1 MRSAV
6 PTRVAPG
13 DEVSSPSGRQFE
25 IAHGDH
31 RAVVVEVGGGL
42 RTYTVG
48 GRDVLDGYAPDEPA
62 TAARGQLLIP
72 WPNRLQDGRYEF
84 DGRRHQLP
92 LTEPEHRNAIHGL
105 VRWAAWAVAE
115 RTADGVVMSH
125 VIHPQRGYPF
135 TVSLAVEYALS
146 GAGLSVRTTATN
158 AGTSACPFGA
168 GAHPYLTLGSPRVDT
183 LSLRVPA
190 GEVLLCDSRG
200 LPVGT
205 EPVLGTAYDFTERR
219 EIGGTVLDNAF
230 TSLTRDGDGRAR
242 VVLGDP
248 GGHEL
253 TLWVDEG
260 YPYLM
265 VFTGDPLPE
274 VDRRSI
280 SIEPMT
286 CPPNAFRT
294 ADSLIRLEP
303 GESVSASWGIEVR

>member
-1 MRSAV
+1 
-6 PTRVAPG
+6 
-13 DEVSSPSGRQFE
+13 VSSPSGRQFE
-25 IAHGDH
+25 IAHGEH
-31 RAVVVEVGGGL
+31 QAVVVEVGGGL

-48 GRDVLDGYAPDEPA
+48 GRDVIDGYPPDQPA

-92 LTEPEHRNAIHGL
+92 LTEPAHRNAIHGL
-105 VRWAAWAVAE
+105 VRWAAWLVAE
-115 RTADGVVMSH
+115 RTADRVVMSH
-125 VIHPQRGYPF
+125 VIHPQPGYPF

-146 GAGLSVRTTATN
+146 DAGLSVRTTATN
-158 AGTSACPFGA
+158 AGATACPFGA

-230 TSLTRDGDGRAR
+230 TSLARDGDGRAR
-242 VVLGDP
+242 VMLGDP
-248 GGHEL
+248 VGHEL

-294 ADSLIRLEP
+294 GDSLIRLEP